1 MVATPTPT
9 PVVVPPPPTPAA
21 PSDFWADSLPFYNP
35 GGGNRVPPPGPS
47 IRQGG
52 GWVWQR
58 DAVRMDGR
66 RYTHA
71 ITVHAPATTTVDLNR
86 ECRSFDALAGLD
98 DLALPGGRAV
108 FSVRSGNGGTL
119 WTSGELGPGDAP
131 VAVHVPL
138 AGVTSVRLVV
148 TAVRGPW
155 SGMAVADWAGARFS
169 CL

>member
-1 MVATPTPT
+1 VVATPTP
-9 PVVVPPPPTPAA
+9 PVVVPPPPPPPAA
-21 PSDFWADSLPFYNP
+21 RDFWADDLPFYNP
-35 GGGNRVPPPGPS
+35 GNGNRVPPSGPS

-58 DAVRMDGR
+58 DAVWMGGK
-66 RYTHA
+66 RYKHGL
-71 ITVHAPATTTVDLNR
+71 TVHAPATTTVDLNR
-86 ECRSFDALAGLD
+86 ECRSFDATAGLD

-108 FSVRSGNGGTL
+108 FSVRTGDGGTL
-119 WTSGELGPGDAP
+119 WTSGEIGPGDAP

-169 CL
+169 CV